1 MSGPLLFSIATLST
15 VFHHAG
21 ELAITWSARSSRSSV
36 KHETSYIS
44 VLQAGTTDWKGQSF
58 VS

>member
-1 MSGPLLFSIATLST
+1 LE
-15 VFHHAG
+15 H
-21 ELAITWSARSSRSSV
+21 RSVRSSV
-36 KHETSYIS
+36 KYETSYIS